1 MLRVVCSF
9 VGDWSLDFCEWNSC
23 VGHIEFLE
31 CGNKSVKIYISDDLT
46 EKILDATQPD
56 LPTEDV
62 NIAEE
67 GLQNEFENLEENN
80 FGKF

>member
-1 MLRVVCSF
+1 M
-9 VGDWSLDFCEWNSC
+9 
-23 VGHIEFLE
+23 
-31 CGNKSVKIYISDDLT
+31 YISDDLT
-46 EKILDATQPD
+46 ENSLDATQPD

>member
-1 MLRVVCSF
+1 MFWQPCQCVESRL
-9 VGDWSLDFCEWNSC
+9 LFCGWLKF
-23 VGHIEFLE
+23 GIEFLE

-46 EKILDATQPD
+46 ENILDATQPD